1 MQNYDKL
8 AKWDEQP
15 LPLTKSKPKIADC
28 NIQYR
33 QNNANKRFN
42 INYVIKTCYN
52 LKLNAAIMK

>member
-15 LPLTKSKPKIADC
+15 LPLTKSKLKMADC

-33 QNNANKRFN
+33 QR
-42 INYVIKTCYN
+42 
-52 LKLNAAIMK
+52 IMPTKGSV